1 LIRHNFPKKDVAICK
16 LLRWVFDSLKMLVV
30 LTVEVVDG
38 RWDEELDIDGRR

>member
-1 LIRHNFPKKDVAICK
+1 
-16 LLRWVFDSLKMLVV
+16 MLVV